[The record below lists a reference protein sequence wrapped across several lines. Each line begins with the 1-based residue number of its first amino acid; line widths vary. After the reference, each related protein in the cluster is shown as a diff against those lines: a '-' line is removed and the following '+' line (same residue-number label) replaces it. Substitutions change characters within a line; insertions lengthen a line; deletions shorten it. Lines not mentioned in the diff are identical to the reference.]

1 MCGAVCDGV
10 CGAVCDGVCGAVC
23 DGVCGTAH
31 SVEDFLG
38 LLVKIVHYNSAYLG
52 EDVLSLLVSLTCS
65 LANQAT
71 TPSVTEVV
79 PQGYSDLYRHLPP
92 PPSPKLCLSFLDA
105 VMCYS
110 SFPTSTIHACV
121 VTLCHTLNIERFIQR
136 SLEVSVMSACSAI
149 T

>member
-1 MCGAVCDGV
+1 M

-23 DGVCGTAH
+23 DGVCGTAR

-79 PQGYSDLYRHLPP
+79 PQG
-92 PPSPKLCLSFLDA
+92 
-105 VMCYS
+105 
-110 SFPTSTIHACV
+110 
-121 VTLCHTLNIERFIQR
+121 
-136 SLEVSVMSACSAI
+136 
-149 T
+149 

>member
-1 MCGAVCDGV
+1 VTSVSCRLDLLVALTQGGRDIQYFEEAIGSFLVEWMPEATSQ
-10 CGAVCDGVCGAVC
+10 A
-23 DGVCGTAH
+23 

-79 PQGYSDLYRHLPP
+79 PQG
-92 PPSPKLCLSFLDA
+92 
-105 VMCYS
+105 
-110 SFPTSTIHACV
+110 
-121 VTLCHTLNIERFIQR
+121 
-136 SLEVSVMSACSAI
+136 
-149 T
+149 